1 MHQSKGLWMLFG
13 NCNLSNWRLGRHGT
27 TKCEVSCWRCP
38 IRIDSVRWWSQW
50 LQVCDVWHG
59 QWRRMCLGC
68 YKCRVHSFFC
78 RCKML
83 EPWANLAVRRRH
95 DLCTSWRAIQPCH
108 SVSIQTPS
116 LTWPSESFIIFE
128 PLNSPL
134 KWKFDPGTG
143 TSDLWMEWKIMQVS
157 LVLVWKL
164 RKPWKLHVV
173 IVCAFMRLN
182 IESIQSYKVIHWISN
197 DVWWFNMIYVDHL
210 DLLFGLL
217 DPEMLHWGQVGHA
230 STRRML
236 WLSLQLKRWCAADG
250 WNMLKHVET
259 CWNML
264 KLVCLERLES
274 LHLCDDDSFVL
285 WSQDLWCSFCLWQCL
300 PGLVDTRRG
309 PTCALDI
316 KWIRYALERF
326 SRFAHS
332 EISSRPWGVWTCF
345 SPWKTGERMWMVRC
359 TTAILRR
366 LEPWDLRRK
375 GFASISSQKSLPGS
389 LFLTTVVAANK
400 KKGVMCKLCKGLAD
414 IQIIA
419 MEVS

>member
-143 TSDLWMEWKIMQVS
+143 TSDLWMEWKTMQVS

-259 CWNML
+259 CWNLYAL
-264 KLVCLERLES
+264 KDLKVFTCVMMIALSCDHRICDAVSVSDNACQAWWIPDAGPPLLWISNESDMHSKGSAGLRTLKFHQDLEVFEHVLVPERLVNGCE
-274 LHLCDDDSFVL
+274 
-285 WSQDLWCSFCLWQCL
+285 WCGAQLQF
-300 PGLVDTRRG
+300 
-309 PTCALDI
+309 
-316 KWIRYALERF
+316 
-326 SRFAHS
+326 
-332 EISSRPWGVWTCF
+332 
-345 SPWKTGERMWMVRC
+345 
-359 TTAILRR
+359 
-366 LEPWDLRRK
+366 
-375 GFASISSQKSLPGS
+375 
-389 LFLTTVVAANK
+389 
-400 KKGVMCKLCKGLAD
+400 
-414 IQIIA
+414 
-419 MEVS
+419 